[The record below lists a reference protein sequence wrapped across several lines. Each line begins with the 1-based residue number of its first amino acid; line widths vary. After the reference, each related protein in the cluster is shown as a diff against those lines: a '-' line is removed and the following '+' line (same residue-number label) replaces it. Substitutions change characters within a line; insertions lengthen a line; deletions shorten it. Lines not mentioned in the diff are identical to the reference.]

1 MADKIEDTLSACC
14 GSIGYMMPYLN
25 GRYPAHYP
33 VPARIVTFEYWPASQ
48 TDNGKPAVYGHD
60 HYKPGRWLE
69 FLEVN

>member
-1 MADKIEDTLSACC
+1 MANITLLGALLNATDKC
-14 GSIGYMMPYLN
+14 YLA
-25 GRYPAHYP
+25 GEYPPHYP
-33 VPARIVTFEYWPASQ
+33 VPARIVTFDYWPASH